1 MEKSANLKFQF
12 TFWNPRRSILSDL
25 YSQCSNS
32 FHLIDSIHV
41 NQSKYY
47 IRIGEIYI
55 YNKWKKKSQYGEEN
69 SLSTHNMFKW
79 LLHLHFN
86 IIWRKTFPR
95 TRSRIF
101 PDPIF
106 SVFHFITTA
115 VKSGLEI
122 KVEIVELC
130 LDFVWSRDIFKYIA
144 LNSGFELKIFNSLTC
159 LHQLKKW
166 KGKS

>member
-12 TFWNPRRSILSDL
+12 TFWNLRRSILSDL

-32 FHLIDSIHV
+32 FHLIYSIHV
-41 NQSKYY
+41 NQGKYY

-55 YNKWKKKSQYGEEN
+55 YNKCNRKLQYGEKN
-69 SLSTHNMFKW
+69 SFSTHNMFKW
-79 LLHLHFN
+79 LLHLYFN

-95 TRSRIF
+95 TSSRIF

-115 VKSGLEI
+115 VKSGLEMKI
-122 KVEIVELC
+122 EKT
-130 LDFVWSRDIFKYIA
+130 WSSSRHWMK
-144 LNSGFELKIFNSLTC
+144 
-159 LHQLKKW
+159 
-166 KGKS
+166 

>member
-12 TFWNPRRSILSDL
+12 TFWNLRRSILSDL

-55 YNKWKKKSQYGEEN
+55 YNKCNRKLQYGEKN
-69 SLSTHNMFKW
+69 SFSTHNMFKW

-122 KVEIVELC
+122 KVGKT
-130 LDFVWSRDIFKYIA
+130 WSSSRHWMK
-144 LNSGFELKIFNSLTC
+144 
-159 LHQLKKW
+159 
-166 KGKS
+166 

>member
-12 TFWNPRRSILSDL
+12 TFWNLRRSILSDL

-47 IRIGEIYI
+47 IRIGEVYI
-55 YNKWKKKSQYGEEN
+55 FNKWNRKLQYGEEN

-95 TRSRIF
+95 TSSRIF

-122 KVEIVELC
+122 KVANSFRKNLNFILTLNEIIKLC
-130 LDFVWSRDIFKYIA
+130 LDFVWSRDIFK
-144 LNSGFELKIFNSLTC
+144 
-159 LHQLKKW
+159 
-166 KGKS
+166 